1 MHLIRTTRRRRGR
14 PRSCTAPPSLLPSPQ
29 FLFLPPTTLGS
40 SILSAHSS
48 SSSRSVP
55 SMDVLSLFL
64 SLRRGEGEM
73 GDTSSAKRVSLTE
86 RTTAANPTQPKRSLA
101 IPREPRWRALALSR
115 WRRHCRLLSSSIH
128 RPFRLFSAMFSFFLS
143 FLSPVVVDQA
153 CYVHVVPRAPRWTRE
168 MGTHAA
174 RQPARQQHQ
183 PLRIKHE
190 PVSPNGLSSQE
201 ETEWTT
207 TAQREGGR
215 GLCPLAERL
224 PLVSILGFSHVPIF
238 ESE

>member
-1 MHLIRTTRRRRGR
+1 
-14 PRSCTAPPSLLPSPQ
+14 
-29 FLFLPPTTLGS
+29 
-40 SILSAHSS
+40 
-48 SSSRSVP
+48 
-55 SMDVLSLFL
+55 
-64 SLRRGEGEM
+64 M

-201 ETEWTT
+201 ETEWMGEDDDC
-207 TAQREGGR
+207 ARGDPEKEGAR
-215 GLCPLAERL
+215 LAGGTDFPRFH
-224 PLVSILGFSHVPIF
+224 PWFFARSHF
-238 ESE
+238 GK